1 MRVFEPGEEVPAEA
15 RPATP
20 RKHAPGNGPLDA
32 PPPPPRRQ
40 VGRKI
45 VEGGGGGSYWLHAA
59 A

>member
-1 MRVFEPGEEVPAEA
+1 MRVFEPGEEVPEET

-20 RKHAPGNGPLDA
+20 REYEPGDGPLDA